1 MKRIIGILL
10 IIACSLLF
18 ATSSIGAEF
27 EKKPGLYVHPW
38 PVFSISYPT
47 EWEEKTPPP
56 GLVFRAEGP
65 KGVPTLQINVF
76 VNSNSLPINMAA
88 NLVIPVLSRVGTN
101 VRVIDNKGSKLADGT
116 KVQETVIEWGHSSG
130 AKLNTLLATAAK
142 GKIWIMVFISD
153 TKEISEDL
161 RKVAYSV
168 KIKPGKEALVK
179 LTPDIKEFI
188 DQYIKDQLSHDIKR
202 VMSHFSDQFLNNG
215 AKKAQVEAFTN
226 NYLPFMTSS
235 EWGITVFEP
244 KGAKAYLAGYSTS
257 NFGTYPL
264 EMMLMKENGQWKIH
278 GNQKKSQEWVIGE

>member
-18 ATSSIGAEF
+18 ATSSSAAEF

-101 VRVIDNKGSKLADGT
+101 VRVIDNKGSKLDDGT
-116 KVQETVIEWGHSSG
+116 KVQETVIEWGHPTG
-130 AKLNTLLATAAK
+130 AKLNTLLTTAAK

-153 TKEISEDL
+153 TKGISEDL
-161 RKVAYSV
+161 RTVAYSL
-168 KIKPGKEALVK
+168 KIKPGKEPLVK
-179 LTPDIKEFI
+179 LSPDIKEFI
-188 DQYIKDQLSHDIKR
+188 DQYNKDQLSHDINK
-202 VMSHFSDQFLNNG
+202 VMSHWSDQFLNNG
-215 AKKAQVEAFTN
+215 TKKAQVKAFINT
-226 NYLPFMTSS
+226 YLPYMTSS
-235 EWGITVFEP
+235 EWGITVFDP
-244 KGAKAYLAGYSTS
+244 KGEKAYMAGYSTS

-264 EMMLMKENGQWKIH
+264 EFRLRKENGRWKVY
-278 GNQKKSQEWVIGE
+278 GNQKKSQEWVFGD